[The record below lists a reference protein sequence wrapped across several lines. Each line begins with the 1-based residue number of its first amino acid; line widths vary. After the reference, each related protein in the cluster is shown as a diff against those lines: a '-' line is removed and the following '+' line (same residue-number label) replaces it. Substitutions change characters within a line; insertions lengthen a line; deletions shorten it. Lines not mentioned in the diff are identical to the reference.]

1 MMLKTEDLTVHYG
14 AVQALKDASITVDE
28 GEIIAIIGGNG
39 SGKSTLLKAVAG
51 MLKPTYGIIEF
62 LGKEIQGWQADK
74 VIKLGLAMAPA
85 NHTVFPDSTVYMNL
99 EVGAYTRKDHEGIKS
114 DIEGFLQRFPRLN
127 ERREQKA
134 GLLSG
139 GEQQMLTIARA
150 LMSRPKMLL
159 LDEPSI
165 GLAPNIVRDVFDYI
179 VEVRDSGTTILLVEQ
194 NAHMALAIA
203 DRGYVLANSEVVL
216 QGKAQDLVKEDQVR
230 RAYFGG

>member
-1 MMLKTEDLTVHYG
+1 MMLRTENLVVHYG
-14 AVQALKDASITVDE
+14 AVRALNDASIYVDE
-28 GEIIAIIGGNG
+28 GEIVTIIGGNG

-51 MLKPTYGIIEF
+51 MLNPTHGHIEF
-62 LGKEIQGWQADK
+62 LGNQIQGWPAEK

-99 EVGAYTRKDHEGIKS
+99 EMGAYTRSDQAEIKKDL
-114 DIEGFLQRFPRLN
+114 EGFLERFPRLN
-127 ERREQKA
+127 ERRNQKA

-139 GEQQMLTIARA
+139 GEQQMLTVARA

-165 GLAPNIVRDVFDYI
+165 GLAPNVVREVFDYI
-179 VEVRDSGTTILLVEQ
+179 VEIRRNGTTILLVEQ

-216 QGKAQDLVKEDQVR
+216 EGKAGDLVKEDQVR
-230 RAYFGG
+230 KAYFGG